1 VVAPSE
7 DHQEAAVSLPA
18 TASPTS
24 GTGDFRAEVRTFIAD
39 LVPPGWHGI
48 GALGEAEREVFRIR
62 SRASLAER
70 GWLAPTWPA
79 EYGGAGLTAAD
90 LIVLVEE
97 LTGAGIPFG
106 SDNDA
111 FGIGMLGNTML
122 RWSEPALL
130 RRFLPRIVSGE
141 YVFAQGFSEPGAGS
155 DLASLSLRARPEGDQ
170 WVLNGQKLWSSGAH
184 RANWM
189 FVLARTNPEAAPHRG
204 ISMLL
209 VPLDQ
214 PGVQIRPIRNITG
227 DADFNEVFFD
237 EATTQRELVVGPVDN
252 GWSVA
257 MTLLGF
263 ERGETAL
270 HAPIRYRNELARLVD
285 LVRDRG
291 LADDPDIRQRI
302 AWCHVQVEQ
311 LRCHGLR
318 TASALIAG
326 EEPGP
331 AAAAFKLL
339 WSEYHR
345 VATELALD
353 VLGTD
358 ALTPTG
364 RPSPNWYQTDDPGAP
379 NSSASWTSV
388 YLNARAGTIYAGSSQ
403 IQRGIIG
410 ELLLGLPKEPRPA
423 GSGR

>member
-1 VVAPSE
+1 MDA
-7 DHQEAAVSLPA
+7 
-18 TASPTS
+18 
-24 GTGDFRAEVRTFIAD
+24 FRAEVRRFIAG
-39 LVPPGWHGI
+39 LVPPGWQGI
-48 GALGEAEREVFRIR
+48 GALSDDEHVAFRVAV
-62 SRASLAER
+62 RAGLAER
-70 GWLAPTWPA
+70 GWVAPAWPT
-79 EYGGAGLTAAD
+79 EYGGAGLGASE

-97 LTGAGIPFG
+97 LAGAGVPFS

-111 FGIGMLGNTML
+111 FGISMLGNTML
-122 RWSEPALL
+122 LMASAELCA
-130 RRFLPRIVSGE
+130 RFLPKIVSGE

-155 DLASLSLRARPEGDQ
+155 DLAGLALRAEPDGER

-189 FVLARTNPEAAPHRG
+189 FVLARTNPTAAPHRG

-214 PGVQIRPIRNITG
+214 PGVDVRPIRNLTG

-237 EATTQRELVVGPVDN
+237 NASTELDLVVGELDR

-270 HAPIRYRNELARLVD
+270 HAPIRFSGELNRLIE
-285 LVRDRG
+285 LTRERG
-291 LADDPDIRQRI
+291 LDTDPDIRRRL

-311 LRCHGLR
+311 LRAHGAR
-318 TASALIAG
+318 TAAALIAG
-326 EEPGP
+326 QEPGAE
-331 AAAAFKLL
+331 AATFKLL

-345 VATELALD
+345 VVTELAVD
-353 VLGTD
+353 VLGLD
-358 ALTPTG
+358 ALTPSG

-403 IQRGIIG
+403 VQRGIVG
-410 ELLLGLPKEPRPA
+410 ELLLGLPKEPKEPKPVPA
-423 GSGR
+423 GGASR

>member
-1 VVAPSE
+1 MDA
-7 DHQEAAVSLPA
+7 
-18 TASPTS
+18 
-24 GTGDFRAEVRTFIAD
+24 FRAEVREFIAG
-39 LVPPGWHGI
+39 LVPPGWRGI
-48 GALGEAEREVFRIR
+48 GALTEDEHAAFRVAA
-62 SRASLAER
+62 RAGLAER
-70 GWLAPTWPA
+70 GWVAPAWPTG
-79 EYGGAGLTAAD
+79 YGGAGLGARE

-97 LTGAGIPFG
+97 LTGAGVPFG

-111 FGIGMLGNTML
+111 FGISMLGNTML
-122 RWSEPALL
+122 RMASPELCQ
-130 RRFLPRIVSGE
+130 RFLPKIVSGE

-155 DLASLSLRARPEGDQ
+155 DLAGLALRAELDGER

-189 FVLARTNPEAAPHRG
+189 FVLARTNPAAAPHRG

-214 PGVQIRPIRNITG
+214 PGVDVRPIRNLTG

-237 EATTQRELVVGPVDN
+237 NATTEADLVVGELDR

-270 HAPIRYRNELARLVD
+270 HAPIRFRNELNRLIE
-285 LVRDRG
+285 LTKERG
-291 LADDPDIRQRI
+291 LATDPDIRRRI

-311 LRCHGLR
+311 LRAHGVR
-318 TASALIAG
+318 TAAALVAG
-326 EEPGP
+326 QEPGAE
-331 AAAAFKLL
+331 AASFKLL

-345 VATELALD
+345 VVTELAVD
-353 VLGTD
+353 VLGLD
-358 ALTPTG
+358 ALAPSG
-364 RPSPNWYQTDDPGAP
+364 RPSPNWFQTDDPGAP

-403 IQRGIIG
+403 VQRGIVG
-410 ELLLGLPKEPRPA
+410 ELLLGLPKEPKPA
-423 GSGR
+423 PAAGASR

>member
-1 VVAPSE
+1 MDE
-7 DHQEAAVSLPA
+7 
-18 TASPTS
+18 
-24 GTGDFRAEVRTFIAD
+24 FRAEVREFIAG
-39 LVPPGWHGI
+39 LVPPGWRGI
-48 GALGEAEREVFRIR
+48 GALSEDGHAAFRT
-62 SRASLAER
+62 SARAALAER
-70 GWLAPTWPA
+70 GWVAPAWPT
-79 EYGGAGLTAAD
+79 EYGGAGLGASE

-97 LTGAGIPFG
+97 LTGAGVPFS

-111 FGIGMLGNTML
+111 FGISMLGNTML
-122 RWSEPALL
+122 RMASPELCQ
-130 RRFLPRIVSGE
+130 RFLPKIVSGE

-155 DLASLSLRARPEGDQ
+155 DLAGLALRAERDGER

-189 FVLARTNPEAAPHRG
+189 FVLARTNPAAAPHRG

-214 PGVQIRPIRNITG
+214 PGVDVRPIRNLTG

-237 EATTQRELVVGPVDN
+237 NATTEADLVVGELDR

-270 HAPIRYRNELARLVD
+270 HAPIRFRNELNRLIE
-285 LVRDRG
+285 LTRERG
-291 LADDPDIRQRI
+291 LDTDPDIRRRI

-311 LRCHGLR
+311 LRAHGVR
-318 TASALIAG
+318 TAAALVAG
-326 EEPGP
+326 REPGAE
-331 AAAAFKLL
+331 AASFKLL

-345 VATELALD
+345 VVTELAVD
-353 VLGTD
+353 VLGLD
-358 ALTPTG
+358 ALTPSG
-364 RPSPNWYQTDDPGAP
+364 RPSPNWFQTDDPGAP

-403 IQRGIIG
+403 VQRGIVG
-410 ELLLGLPKEPRPA
+410 ELLLGLPKEPKPVPA
-423 GSGR
+423 AGASR

>member
-1 VVAPSE
+1 MDGFRERVREFVA
-7 DHQEAAVSLPA
+7 A
-18 TASPTS
+18 
-24 GTGDFRAEVRTFIAD
+24 
-39 LVPPGWHGI
+39 LVPPGWTGI
-48 GALGEAEREVFRIR
+48 GALEDKEHAAFRAR
-62 SRASLAER
+62 TRAALAER
-70 GWLAPTWPA
+70 GWVAPTWPR
-79 EYGGAGLTAAD
+79 EYGGAGFGPSELV
-90 LIVLVEE
+90 VLAEE

-111 FGIGMLGNTML
+111 FGISMLGNTML
-122 RWSEPALL
+122 RLASPALCA
-130 RRFLPRIVSGE
+130 RFLPKIVSGE

-155 DLASLSLRARPEGDQ
+155 DLAGLALRATPDGDR

-189 FVLARTNPEAAPHRG
+189 FVLARTSSEAAPHRG

-214 PGVQIRPIRNITG
+214 PGVDVRPIRNITG

-237 EATTQRELVVGPVDN
+237 DATTELGLVVGEVDRS
-252 GWSVA
+252 WSVA

-270 HAPIRYRNELARLVD
+270 HAPIRFRNELNRLIE
-285 LVRDRG
+285 LVRERG
-291 LADDPDIRQRI
+291 LAADPDIRRRV

-311 LRCHGLR
+311 LRAHGR
-318 TASALIAG
+318 RAAARLIAG
-326 EEPGP
+326 QEPGAE
-331 AAAAFKLL
+331 AASFKLL

-345 VATELALD
+345 VVTELAMD
-353 VLGTD
+353 VLGLD

-379 NSSASWTSV
+379 NSPASWTTV

-403 IQRGIIG
+403 VQRGIIG
-410 ELLLGLPKEPRPA
+410 ELLLGLPKEPKA
-423 GSGR
+423 AS